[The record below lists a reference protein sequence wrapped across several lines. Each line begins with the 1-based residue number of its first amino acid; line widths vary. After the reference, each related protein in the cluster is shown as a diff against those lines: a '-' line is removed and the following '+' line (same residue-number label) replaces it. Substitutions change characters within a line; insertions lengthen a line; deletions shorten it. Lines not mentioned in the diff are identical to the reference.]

1 MFLFS
6 KEGSVMK
13 VEYTGRQIEVTPA
26 IQEFTEEHLK
36 KIRKVLGEMIEVHVI
51 LTVEKYR
58 HSAEI
63 NLKSRTFK
71 INGIEETHDMYTSI
85 NAVLEKIE
93 RQALKHK
100 GKKIDKKRKSSTT
113 AAQAARAEAVAA
125 GNSEARQV
133 IRSTSFASKPM
144 TVEEAVQ
151 EVDTSN
157 SEFIVFRNAESERV
171 SVVYRRRDG
180 NFGLIEP

>member
-1 MFLFS
+1 
-6 KEGSVMK
+6 MK
-13 VEYTGRQIEVTPA
+13 VEYTGRSIEVSPA

-36 KIRKVLGEMIEVHVI
+36 KIRKILGEMIEVHVI

-100 GKKIDKKRKSSTT
+100 GKKIDKKRKSATT
-113 AAQAARAEAVAA
+113 AQAAARAEGAT
-125 GNSEARQV
+125 GNSDARQV
-133 IRSTSFASKPM
+133 IRSSSFAAKPM

>member
-1 MFLFS
+1 
-6 KEGSVMK
+6 MK
-13 VEYTGRQIEVTPA
+13 VEYTGRQIEITPA
-26 IQEFTEEHLK
+26 IKRFTEDHLR
-36 KIRKVLGEMIEVHVI
+36 KIRKILGEMIEVHVI

-58 HSAEI
+58 HIAEI

-100 GKKIDKKRKSSTT
+100 GKKIAKKRKPGSGLPAVISSF
-113 AAQAARAEAVAA
+113 AVEPTR
-125 GNSEARQV
+125 GNSETPRV
-133 IRSTSFASKPM
+133 IKSRSFAAKPM

-151 EVDTSN
+151 EVTSSR

-171 SVVYRRRDG
+171 SVVYRRKDG

>member
-1 MFLFS
+1 
-6 KEGSVMK
+6 MK
-13 VEYTGRQIEVTPA
+13 VEYTGRQIEITPA
-26 IQEFTEEHLK
+26 IRKFTEDHLK
-36 KIRKVLGEMIEVHVI
+36 KIRKILGEMIEVHVI

-58 HSAEI
+58 HTAEI

-71 INGIEETHDMYTSI
+71 INGIEQTHDMYGSI

-100 GKKIDKKRKSSTT
+100 GKKITRKRKPGVALAASALSFSGEDSQGIASSP
-113 AAQAARAEAVAA
+113 R
-125 GNSEARQV
+125 V
-133 IRSTSFASKPM
+133 IKATSFAAKPM

-151 EVDTSN
+151 EVSGSKND
-157 SEFIVFRNAESERV
+157 FIVFRNAESEQV
-171 SVVYRRRDG
+171 NVVYRRKDG

>member
-1 MFLFS
+1 
-6 KEGSVMK
+6 MK
-13 VEYTGRQIEVTPA
+13 VEYTGRQIEVSPA

-36 KIRKVLGEMIEVHVI
+36 KIRKILGEMIEVHVI

-58 HSAEI
+58 HSAEV
-63 NLKSRTFK
+63 NLKSRTFD

-100 GKKIDKKRKSSTT
+100 GKKIDKKRKSAAT
-113 AAQAARAEAVAA
+113 AQAAVRAEGVP

-133 IRSTSFASKPM
+133 IRSSSFAAKPM

>member
-1 MFLFS
+1 
-6 KEGSVMK
+6 MK
-13 VEYTGRQIEVTPA
+13 VEYTGRQIEITPA
-26 IQEFTEEHLK
+26 IKRFTEEHLR
-36 KIRKVLGEMIEVHVI
+36 KIRKILGEMIEVHVI

-58 HSAEI
+58 HAAEI

-100 GKKIDKKRKSSTT
+100 GKKIDKKRKSTT
-113 AAQAARAEAVAA
+113 PALPAAVPSESAPA
-125 GNSEARQV
+125 NSEPPQV
-133 IRSTSFASKPM
+133 IRSKSFAAKPM

-151 EVDTSN
+151 EVDSSN

-171 SVVYRRRDG
+171 SV
-180 NFGLIEP
+180 

>member
-1 MFLFS
+1 
-6 KEGSVMK
+6 MK
-13 VEYTGRQIEVTPA
+13 VEYTGRQIEVSPA

-36 KIRKVLGEMIEVHVI
+36 KIRKILGEMIEVHVI
-51 LTVEKYR
+51 L
-58 HSAEI
+58 
-63 NLKSRTFK
+63 
-71 INGIEETHDMYTSI
+71 
-85 NAVLEKIE
+85 
-93 RQALKHK
+93 
-100 GKKIDKKRKSSTT
+100 
-113 AAQAARAEAVAA
+113 
-125 GNSEARQV
+125 
-133 IRSTSFASKPM
+133 

>member
-1 MFLFS
+1 
-6 KEGSVMK
+6 MK
-13 VEYTGRQIEVTPA
+13 VEYTGRQIEVSPA

-36 KIRKVLGEMIEVHVI
+36 KIRKILGEMLEVHVI

-58 HSAEI
+58 HTAEI

-71 INGIEETHDMYTSI
+71 INGIEETHDMYASI

-100 GKKIDKKRKSSTT
+100 GKKIDKKRKSAAT
-113 AAQAARAEAVAA
+113 AQATVRAEAVS
-125 GNSEARQV
+125 GNSEARRV
-133 IRSTSFASKPM
+133 IRSSSFAAKPM

>member
-1 MFLFS
+1 
-6 KEGSVMK
+6 MK

-100 GKKIDKKRKSSTT
+100 GKKIDKKRKSTT

>member
-1 MFLFS
+1 
-6 KEGSVMK
+6 MK
-13 VEYTGRQIEVTPA
+13 VEYTGRQIEVSPA

-36 KIRKVLGEMIEVHVI
+36 KIRKILGEMIEVHVI

-100 GKKIDKKRKSSTT
+100 GKKIDKKRKSATT
-113 AAQAARAEAVAA
+113 AQAAARAEGAPA
-125 GNSEARQV
+125 NSDARQV
-133 IRSTSFASKPM
+133 IRSSSFAAKPM

>member
-1 MFLFS
+1 
-6 KEGSVMK
+6 MK
-13 VEYTGRQIEVTPA
+13 VEYTGRQIEVSPA
-26 IQEFTEEHLK
+26 IQEFTEDHLN

-51 LTVEKYR
+51 LTVAKYR

-71 INGIEETHDMYTSI
+71 INGIEETHDMYASI
-85 NAVLEKIE
+85 TAVLEKIE

-100 GKKIDKKRKSSTT
+100 GKKIDKKRKATT
-113 AAQAARAEAVAA
+113 TAQAAVARAEPVPA
-125 GNSEARQV
+125 NSQLPQV
-133 IRSTSFASKPM
+133 ILSSSLDAKPM
-144 TVEEAVQ
+144 TVEEAVH

-157 SEFIVFRNAESERV
+157 SEFIVFRNAEFECV

>member
-1 MFLFS
+1 
-6 KEGSVMK
+6 MK
-13 VEYTGRQIEVTPA
+13 VEYTGRQIEVSPA

-36 KIRKVLGEMIEVHVI
+36 KIRKILGEMIEVHVI

-58 HSAEI
+58 HLAEV
-63 NLKSRTFK
+63 NLKSRTFN

-100 GKKIDKKRKSSTT
+100 GKKIDKKRKSATP
-113 AAQAARAEAVAA
+113 AQAAARAEGAP

-133 IRSTSFASKPM
+133 IRSSSFAAKPM